1 MTARKPHAV
10 VRMLVPRAPLLL
22 SRWRAYAA
30 IFAIVAGASVLNW
43 TLSGWLTL
51 TDFAMVYLLGV
62 VIASAYFE
70 RDASITCAA
79 LSFVAFDVLFVPP
92 HLTLH
97 FTHNEHLI
105 TGIVMLLVGIG
116 TSTLAARLREEM
128 QRATHAAVV
137 ASEEQLRNSLLAS
150 LSHDLRTPLA
160 VIAGSASTLRENRP
174 RLSIEEQ
181 DQLLEAIIEQ
191 SRIMSLEVSDVLEMT
206 RLHAGPVTLDRQW
219 YPLEELIGA
228 ALERCKTKLSSHEVS
243 VRLAPETPM
252 VHVDGVLIEKLIV
265 NLLENAA
272 KYTPPGTHIEI
283 GASHYDGRIDLTVED
298 DGPGIPEVLQS
309 TLFDKFTRASSEG
322 ALAGSGL
329 GLSICRAI
337 AQLHEMSLTGENKPQ
352 GGAKFVLSI
361 PYSAPA
367 PTTEPET

>member
-1 MTARKPHAV
+1 
-10 VRMLVPRAPLLL
+10 MLH

-30 IFAIVAGASVLNW
+30 VVAIVIAATALNW
-43 TLSGWLTL
+43 VLSRWLTL
-51 TDFAMVYLLGV
+51 TDLAMVYLLGV
-62 VIASAYFE
+62 VVAAAYFE
-70 RDASITCAA
+70 RDASIACAV
-79 LSFVAFDVLFVPP
+79 LSFIALDFFFVPP

-97 FTHNEHLI
+97 FTHSEHLM
-105 TGIVMLLVGIG
+105 TGLVLLIVGVS
-116 TSTLAARLREEM
+116 TSALAARVREEM
-128 QRATHAAVV
+128 QRATRAAVL

-206 RLHAGPVTLDRQW
+206 RLHAGPVTLNRQW

-228 ALERCKTKLSSHEVS
+228 ALERCKTKLSDHEVT
-243 VRLAPETPM
+243 VRLPPETPM
-252 VHVDGVLIEKLIV
+252 VYVDGVLLEKLFV

-272 KYTPPGTHIEI
+272 KYTPPGTHIAI
-283 GASHYDGRIDLTVED
+283 GAVQSSGQSGGQSDGHVDVVVED
-298 DGPGIPEVLQS
+298 DGPGIPENLEAG
-309 TLFDKFTRASSEG
+309 LFEKFTRAESES
-322 ALAGSGL
+322 AVTGSGL

-337 AQLHEMSLTGENKPQ
+337 AQLHEMKLTAEN
-352 GGAKFVLSI
+352 GAQRGARFVLSI
-361 PYSAPA
+361 PYAP
-367 PTTEPET
+367 PPITESEA

>member
-1 MTARKPHAV
+1 
-10 VRMLVPRAPLLL
+10 LPRAPLMLH

-30 IFAIVAGASVLNW
+30 IVAIVIAATALNW
-43 TLSGWLTL
+43 VLSRWLTL
-51 TDFAMVYLLGV
+51 TDLAMVYLLGV
-62 VIASAYFE
+62 VVAAAYFE
-70 RDASITCAA
+70 RNASIACAV
-79 LSFVAFDVLFVPP
+79 LSFIALDFFFVPP

-105 TGIVMLLVGIG
+105 TGVVLLIVGVS
-116 TSTLAARLREEM
+116 TSALAARVREEM
-128 QRATHAAVV
+128 QRATHAAVL

-160 VIAGSASTLRENRP
+160 VIAGSASTLRENRS

-206 RLHAGPVTLDRQW
+206 RLHAGPVTLNRQW

-228 ALERCKTKLSSHEVS
+228 ALERCKTKLSSHEVT
-243 VRLAPETPM
+243 VRLPPETPM
-252 VHVDGVLIEKLIV
+252 VHVDGVLLEKLFV

-272 KYTPPGTHIEI
+272 KYTPPGTHIAI
-283 GASHYDGRIDLTVED
+283 GAMQSDGQSDGHIDVIVED
-298 DGPGIPEVLQS
+298 DGPGIPENLS
-309 TLFDKFTRASSEG
+309 ADLFEKFTRADSES
-322 ALAGSGL
+322 AVAGSGL

-337 AQLHEMSLTGENKPQ
+337 AQLHEMRLTAENRPQ
-352 GGAKFVLSI
+352 GGARFVLSI
-361 PYSAPA
+361 PYVPP
-367 PTTEPET
+367 PTAESEA